1 MAVVGYSFFTMI
13 LETIPAIQ
21 SLSVEEKLLLSG
33 EIWRDASASADFLA
47 PEIAKLLDERIAA
60 YRERP
65 QDVLTTE
72 QVAENIRQLRERLA
86 AERG

>member
-1 MAVVGYSFFTMI
+1 MI

-21 SLSVEEKLLLSG
+21 ALTVDEKLVLAG
-33 EIWRDASASADFLA
+33 EIWREASAAAEPISPELA
-47 PEIAKLLDERIAA
+47 ALLDERIAA

-72 QVAENIRQLRERLA
+72 QVTENLGRLKERLA
-86 AERG
+86 ARRQ